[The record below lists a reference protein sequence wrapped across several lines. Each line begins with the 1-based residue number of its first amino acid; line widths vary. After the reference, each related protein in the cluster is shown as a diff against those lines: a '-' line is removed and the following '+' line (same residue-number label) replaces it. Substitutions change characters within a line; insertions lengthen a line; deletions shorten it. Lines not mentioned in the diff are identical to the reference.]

1 MKTFKI
7 RHPPSNVFLSWR
19 RIRVHVRSSPKWL
32 KIYDINKNTK
42 RTTLTRK
49 TRAAAAAVEQREEIP
64 QQEMFSGPVRFRLDG
79 CAKPQGTHP
88 LPAHQHPATRPFLSP
103 WSITCQCAR
112 NENTNKLIFGLV
124 KFNFFTSIQCP
135 QKRPKDS
142 GETSKSNS
150 TTGNCGVKNRGIAN
164 GTCDCCDCWL
174 TIKRFR
180 FQVIAC
186 KWHKHKTKSEYLWH
200 WIGLA
205 LMANSNSKFRSW
217 TFPVCKY

>member
-1 MKTFKI
+1 MRKATGYTPPHPHSAI
-7 RHPPSNVFLSWR
+7 RPS
-19 RIRVHVRSSPKWL
+19 
-32 KIYDINKNTK
+32 
-42 RTTLTRK
+42 
-49 TRAAAAAVEQREEIP
+49 
-64 QQEMFSGPVRFRLDG
+64 
-79 CAKPQGTHP
+79 
-88 LPAHQHPATRPFLSP
+88 LSP

-135 QKRPKDS
+135 QKRPQDS
-142 GETSKSNS
+142 AETSKSNS
-150 TTGNCGVKNRGIAN
+150 TTWSRGERDKGIAN

-217 TFPVCKY
+217 TFQYANISFGYSKTRKLHWTIDIFHSLQFTC